1 MAASLHR
8 PNLSRK
14 SRMLSERHAGG
25 GHAPSL
31 QITRQWLHRSRSR
44 AALHALIC
52 PCQFPTF
59 LKSGKCSHHVA
70 QLMTEMFA
78 THCNVWPLRRV
89 AQPRGQCCASGCHLK
104 TVGIMRHGGMP
115 HWQSAHLYMMSRT
128 QRCMCAKLITAKLI
142 SACIW
147 LMMAPARC
155 NNTSMPCR
163 QCSCPEV

>member
-14 SRMLSERHAGG
+14 SRMRSERHAGG

-31 QITRQWLHRSRSR
+31 QITRQWLHRSRSL

-70 QLMTEMFA
+70 QLMTKMFA

-104 TVGIMRHGGMP
+104 DCRHHAACGHATLAVSTP
-115 HWQSAHLYMMSRT
+115 LHDVKDSALHVCKAHYSK
-128 QRCMCAKLITAKLI
+128 AHF
-142 SACIW
+142 
-147 LMMAPARC
+147 
-155 NNTSMPCR
+155 SMYLADDGTC
-163 QCSCPEV
+163 QVQKFLNAL